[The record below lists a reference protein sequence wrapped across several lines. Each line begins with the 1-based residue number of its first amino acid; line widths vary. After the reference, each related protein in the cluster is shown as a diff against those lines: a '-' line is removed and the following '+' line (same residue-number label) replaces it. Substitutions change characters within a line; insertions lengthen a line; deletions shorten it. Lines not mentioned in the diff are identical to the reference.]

1 MNKGYFHWKVDKLIL
16 FYIFTKYF
24 EPNYGYQPRV
34 DSTVVKQ
41 YGLSSQN
48 KRKFPDILFIE
59 IQKVMFNLNYFLY
72 ATVIANY
79 IERPKS
85 NHI

>member
-1 MNKGYFHWKVDKLIL
+1 MNKGYFHWKVDKLNL
-16 FYIFTKYF
+16 FYIFARYF

-48 KRKFPDILFIE
+48 KRKFPDIVNR
-59 IQKVMFNLNYFLY
+59 QHKVD
-72 ATVIANY
+72 
-79 IERPKS
+79 
-85 NHI
+85 